1 MSPVRI
7 IGVGSAHGD
16 DRLGWAVIDA
26 LRDVPLPADVRL
38 HSVATPATELVPLL
52 MDARRVVIVD
62 AIAADARA
70 GTLLRCDPRDLRR
83 ADGDLSGH
91 GLSVDSALDLAAA
104 LGALPDE
111 VVLLGLAVDAD
122 AARPGAGMTRAV
134 SRALPALVAAVAKEA
149 FVEPLHA

>member
-16 DRLGWAVIDA
+16 DRLGWAVVEA
-26 LRDVPLPADVRL
+26 LRDVRLPDEVEL
-38 HSVATPATELVPLL
+38 HCIGAPATELLPLL

-62 AIAADARA
+62 AIASDART

-83 ADGDLSGH
+83 ADGEVSGH

-104 LGALPDE
+104 LGALPDA
-111 VVLLGLAVDAD
+111 VVLLGLAVDAG

-134 SRALPALVAAVAKEA
+134 SRALPALLAAVTKEA
-149 FVEPLHA
+149 YQDALHA